1 MTNLL
6 NQYMS
11 ELPLVAI
18 LRGITPQQSED
29 VVEALYGAGF
39 RLVEVPLNSPNP
51 LDSIERIA
59 KQFGDDMLV
68 GAGTVLSTDQVS
80 SGQRPRRSIDRIA
93 QHQYLGH

>member
-39 RLVEVPLNSPNP
+39 RLVEVPLNCQTRSTVSSASPNN
-51 LDSIERIA
+51 LAMTCWSA
-59 KQFGDDMLV
+59 
-68 GAGTVLSTDQVS
+68 QVRCS
-80 SGQRPRRSIDRIA
+80 VQIR
-93 QHQYLGH
+93 

>member
-1 MTNLL
+1 MHKTPLSRSGTHQPRSAQCRISEFSDIGRYDEPL

-39 RLVEVPLNSPNP
+39 RLVEVPQL
-51 LDSIERIA
+51 A
-59 KQFGDDMLV
+59 KP
-68 GAGTVLSTDQVS
+68 A
-80 SGQRPRRSIDRIA
+80 R
-93 QHQYLGH
+93 QYRTHRQTIWR